1 MIGRQ
6 YNDWSCKRP
15 YCCVLVQRN
24 PLQQQMLRYSRRQS
38 QTFFFAIKEED
49 SGHFVTLTKRMFTQK
64 IWQSFDGYFRDDD
77 LHDALACLG

>member
-1 MIGRQ
+1 MIGVAKGPIAVCWCNATRC
-6 YNDWSCKRP
+6 SSR
-15 YCCVLVQRN
+15 CCVIHEGKANL
-24 PLQQQMLRYSRRQS
+24 
-38 QTFFFAIKEED
+38 FFAIKEED